1 MLFDAGRNAGVH
13 FEFQLAVT
21 SVQSDP
27 CRPRVILSD
36 GRTMTAHVIIGAD
49 GPRSIVRESINGP
62 IQETLEGH
70 SVYVCVHMFSQKQS
84 YTNYRIGPP
93 FPEIT

>member
-1 MLFDAGRNAGVH
+1 MH

-27 CRPRVILSD
+27 QQPCVILSD
-36 GRTMTAHVIIGAD
+36 GRKLEAHVIIGAD

-62 IQETLEGH
+62 INQTFEGH
-70 SVYVCVHMFSQKQS
+70 SAYV
-84 YTNYRIGPP
+84 
-93 FPEIT
+93 

>member
-1 MLFDAGRNAGVH
+1 MH

-27 CRPRVILSD
+27 TRPRILLSD
-36 GRTMTAHVIIGAD
+36 GRTMVAHVIIGAD

-62 IQETLEGH
+62 IEETLEGH
-70 SVYVCVHMFSQKQS
+70 SVYV
-84 YTNYRIGPP
+84 
-93 FPEIT
+93 